1 MKTESKYNSTYKLNP
16 ERSEIDRKIKTE
28 FSESILE
35 YHRTFVTYVQE
46 LREKAKKLNLPLTIS
61 PTIDGVKMFDN
72 RGTLIINKTQSCLL
86 LQMIREA
93 KMYEPDYL

>member
-1 MKTESKYNSTYKLNP
+1 MITKENYNSTYKLNP
-16 ERSEIDRKIKTE
+16 KRSEIDRKIETE
-28 FSESILE
+28 FSESVLE

-72 RGTLIINKTQSCLL
+72 KGTLTINNTQLYLL
-86 LQMIREA
+86 LDMIREA